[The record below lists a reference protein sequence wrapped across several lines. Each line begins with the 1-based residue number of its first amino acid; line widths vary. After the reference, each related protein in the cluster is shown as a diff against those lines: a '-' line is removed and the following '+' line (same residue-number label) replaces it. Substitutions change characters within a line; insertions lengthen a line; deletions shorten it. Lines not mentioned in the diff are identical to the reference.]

1 MKCRSCDIWPRTST
15 VALFSSERILAAYY
29 WSHAELKQ
37 IYTHAHVKRQ
47 RAQCLIG
54 VNSLRIKTNIK
65 HAHRPPALINSV
77 QLLLRICS
85 KAPNTA
91 NASAPTQSTDANR
104 PMQHQHIP
112 ERHSSRSDLIHLF
125 VLTLCPLV
133 LFLSGELSL
142 VPQVM
147 SIKGYSKAFGGAHRQ
162 CLNGLRFT
170 SKVTETKTYR
180 ISQIRQE
187 EKKLWFSPK
196 SYTFIKHAA
205 SHNFA

>member
-29 WSHAELKQ
+29 WSHTELKQ

-47 RAQCLIG
+47 RAQCLTG

-65 HAHRPPALINSV
+65 HAHRLPALINSV

-85 KAPNTA
+85 KSTKYSQRFSSHTVDRRQQTDA
-91 NASAPTQSTDANR
+91 APTHPWKTLQQVWSY
-104 PMQHQHIP
+104 
-112 ERHSSRSDLIHLF
+112 SSF
-125 VLTLCPLV
+125 VLILCRLV
-133 LFLSGELSL
+133 LFLSGELRL

-147 SIKGYSKAFGGAHRQ
+147 LIKGYSKALGGAYRQ
-162 CLNGLRFT
+162 RMNGLRFI

-180 ISQIRQE
+180 SSSQIRQE
-187 EKKLWFSPK
+187 EQKILCF
-196 SYTFIKHAA
+196 
-205 SHNFA
+205 